1 MEGDNRTNE
10 YHIHRAIN
18 YLLQINNTVILT
30 VVMDLLLGASVNCV
44 KNDNIIYKLYSISH
58 RQHLVCYQLSNWL
71 KELMQTAKCIL
82 RLFSLYYVVDQCKAN
97 KLEYGELLQ

>member
-1 MEGDNRTNE
+1 M
-10 YHIHRAIN
+10 HRAIN

-30 VVMDLLLGASVNCV
+30 VVMDLSLGASVNCV

-71 KELMQTAKCIL
+71 KELMHVFYDYFLYI
-82 RLFSLYYVVDQCKAN
+82 LYYVVDQ
-97 KLEYGELLQ
+97 